1 MGDLAL
7 TGRRALVS
15 GGSRGIGRAIV
26 RALAGQGCAVIGT
39 YVRDT
44 AAVRALADELEAR
57 RDGSA
62 LVQADASDA
71 AQIEAL
77 AETVRQRLGGLDL
90 LVNNAGVV
98 SHKTLDELSIEEWH
112 RVLDTN
118 LTGMFLLTRAV
129 SGLLSEGA
137 SIVNLT
143 SGAAMVG
150 IAGRIHY
157 TASKAGVIGFTRSL
171 AREMGPRGI
180 RVNAIAPGI
189 IDTDQASHLT
199 PELRERYSR
208 MAALGRLGEAEDV
221 ARVVLFLASDLS
233 GFVSGAVVA
242 VDGGI

>member
-1 MGDLAL
+1 VD
-7 TGRRALVS
+7 
-15 GGSRGIGRAIV
+15 
-26 RALAGQGCAVIGT
+26 ALAAHGCAVIAT
-39 YVRDT
+39 YVHESDVTR
-44 AAVRALADELEAR
+44 AASAELDGR
-57 RDGSA
+57 PDGSA
-62 LVQADASDA
+62 LVQGDVSDP
-71 AQIEAL
+71 AQVEAL

-90 LVNNAGVV
+90 LVNNAGIV
-98 SHKTLDELSIEEWH
+98 SHKTLDELSIDEWH
-112 RVLDTN
+112 RVLNTN

-129 SGLLSEGA
+129 SGLLGEGA

-199 PELRERYSR
+199 TELRERYAR
-208 MAALGRLGEAEDV
+208 MAALGRLGQADDV

-233 GFVSGAVVA
+233 RFVSGTVLA

>member
-1 MGDLAL
+1 MD
-7 TGRRALVS
+7 
-15 GGSRGIGRAIV
+15 
-26 RALAGQGCAVIGT
+26 ALAAHGCAVIAT
-39 YVRDT
+39 YVHESD
-44 AAVRALADELEAR
+44 AVRAASAELDR
-57 RDGSA
+57 RGDGSA
-62 LVQADASDA
+62 LVQADVSEP

-98 SHKTLDELSIEEWH
+98 SHATLDELSIEEWH
-112 RVLDTN
+112 RVLNTN

-129 SGLLSEGA
+129 SGLLGEGA

-150 IAGRIHY
+150 IAGRVHY

-189 IDTDQASHLT
+189 IDTDQAAHLT
-199 PELRERYSR
+199 TELRERYAR
-208 MAALGRLGEAEDV
+208 MAALGRLGRAEDV